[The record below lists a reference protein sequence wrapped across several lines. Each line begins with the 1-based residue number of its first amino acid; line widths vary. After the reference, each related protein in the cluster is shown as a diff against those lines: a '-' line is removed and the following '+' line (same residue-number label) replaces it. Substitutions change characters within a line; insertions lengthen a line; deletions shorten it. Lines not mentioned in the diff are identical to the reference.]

1 MRLLGGVSFGLSI
14 LMLAGCEDFDIGGIS
29 DRYREDFH
37 FSYPLNAG
45 ATVQL
50 ENSNGSVEIVGWDK
64 NTIEIDGTKFASSED
79 RLRDMKIDVQSSQN
93 SVYIR
98 TIPPMPRMGNYGA
111 RYVIHV
117 PRRVELQNVIS
128 SNGAIRLETIDSRV
142 CGAGSAR
149 CPDIERIDR
158 SIRRDRRHFSPYV
171 ERRHQSR
178 REEGNVRSDD
188 VKRQH
193 HGAADRTGLASGAAG
208 KLERAYRSDHG
219 RGARGARRY
228 FKLVNHRTDSRQYRG
243 ERPGAHVQRRHH
255 LRFRCQRAWGD
266 AIEAQAGRE
275 YRAGGA
281 AAGFGNVERI
291 DQDSSDVTGI
301 LMTAVS
307 APPAAEYDCCPWSRA
322 TRARRHGS
330 ASAPMPAAEMIN
342 DPE

>member
-128 SNGAIRLETIDSRV
+128 SNGAIRLETIEGRARLKTSNGGIRAFAV
-142 CGAGSAR
+142 QGALDARTSNGS
-149 CPDIERIDR
+149 ID
-158 SIRRDRRHFSPYV
+158 
-171 ERRHQSR
+171 
-178 REEGNVRSDD
+178 
-188 VKRQH
+188 
-193 HGAADRTGLASGAAG
+193 L
-208 KLERAYRSDHG
+208 
-219 RGARGARRY
+219 
-228 FKLVNHRTDSRQYRG
+228 
-243 ERPGAHVQRRHH
+243 
-255 LRFRCQRAWGD
+255 
-266 AIEAQAGRE
+266 
-275 YRAGGA
+275 
-281 AAGFGNVERI
+281 
-291 DQDSSDVTGI
+291 SDVTGDTSVHTSNGGI
-301 LMTAVS
+301 KADVKKGMFEATTSNGSITARLIEPDSHPVRLESSNGHIDLTMDAAREVHADTSNSSITVRIPGNIGASVRAHTSNAAITSDFDVS
-307 APPAAEYDCCPWSRA
+307 A
-322 TRARRHGS
+322 HGGMLS
-330 ASAPMPAAEMIN
+330 KHRLEGNIGPGGPLLDLGTSNGSIKILRM
-342 DPE
+342 